1 MSININLKEIRSHKE
16 LTQGEL
22 AEMANLKVLQIS
34 RIERGE
40 TNPRMDTLK
49 KLAVA
54 LNCTTDEL
62 VFDENERQVPDE
74 LKMLLEGMLRLPE
87 EKQKIAVEILEAL
100 IMKSDAESWIKKK
113 N

>member
-1 MSININLKEIRSHKE
+1 
-16 LTQGEL
+16 
-22 AEMANLKVLQIS
+22 MALNKFHLFPIK
-34 RIERGE
+34 GAYE

-49 KLAVA
+49 KLAIA

-62 VFDENERQVPDE
+62 VFDEAERKVPDE
-74 LKMLLEGMLRLPE
+74 LKMLLEGILRIPE

-113 N
+113 Q

>member
-1 MSININLKEIRSHKE
+1 MSISNNLKGIRNHKE

-22 AEMANLKVLQIS
+22 AEIANLKLLQIS
-34 RIERGE
+34 RIERGT
-40 TNPRMDTLK
+40 TNPGLDTIK

-54 LNCTTDEL
+54 LNCSTDEL
-62 VFDENERQVPDE
+62 IFDENERQVPDE

-113 N
+113 Q